1 VPLLIAFNINIT
13 AGQGTLRFV
22 GNVPANVA
30 TMYSNA
36 NTTPI
41 HQAGTNNRDAGYD
54 NPARIHIVERIDVA
68 AETPLP

>member
-1 VPLLIAFNINIT
+1 
-13 AGQGTLRFV
+13 V

-54 NPARIHIVERIDVA
+54 NQARIHIVERIDVA